1 MSTNVAASFGSY
13 PHPFCGSRATRM
25 RMYPSASQ
33 SEQRTVS
40 RIRPFTGNEAS
51 NSRPD
56 LIGRGTAMRTAVAT
70 INPTT
75 RELQVVAGR
84 YTSETRG
91 STMPEERLVHNY
103 PVEAGPAA
111 RVPKRIRIWGGKLR
125 DGEQTPRGADTTE
138 EKGPSARVPGAG
150 HVPTT

>member
-40 RIRPFTGNEAS
+40 RTRPFTGNEAS

-56 LIGRGTAMRTAVAT
+56 LIGRGTAARTAAAP

-75 RELQVVAGR
+75 RELQVVAGG
-84 YTSETRG
+84 YTSGQRG
-91 STMPEERLVHNY
+91 GSVPEGSLGPNY
-103 PVEAGPAA
+103 LLAAGP
-111 RVPKRIRIWGGKLR
+111 G
-125 DGEQTPRGADTTE
+125 PRG
-138 EKGPSARVPGAG
+138 
-150 HVPTT
+150 

>member
-40 RIRPFTGNEAS
+40 STRPFTGNEAS

-56 LIGRGTAMRTAVAT
+56 LIGRGIAARTAVAT

-75 RELQVVAGR
+75 RELQVVAGAF
-84 YTSETRG
+84 TSEERG
-91 STMPEERLVHNY
+91 GGLSEGRPVHNY
-103 PVEAGPAA
+103 PLRAGP
-111 RVPKRIRIWGGKLR
+111 G
-125 DGEQTPRGADTTE
+125 
-138 EKGPSARVPGAG
+138 GAG
-150 HVPTT
+150 P

>member
-40 RIRPFTGNEAS
+40 RTRPFTGNEAS

-56 LIGRGTAMRTAVAT
+56 LIGRGTAARTAAAP

-84 YTSETRG
+84 YTSEQRG
-91 STMPEERLVHNY
+91 GSIPEESPVPNY
-103 PVEAGPAA
+103 PLEAGPAA
-111 RVPKRIRIWGGKLR
+111 PGPQGGPGLGGGLR
-125 DGEQTPRGADTTE
+125 GGRQTP
-138 EKGPSARVPGAG
+138 PGAR
-150 HVPTT
+150 